1 MKQGKGKVTA
11 RNKRQATWAKA
22 KNTSSPRAKSR
33 GRKGKDKDKA
43 KERASGGSNKR
54 LGGYSDD
61 MEEKA
66 RAKAKA
72 KSKDTARARENAR
85 KAGRA
90 KAKAKAR
97 KVDRRKLQMEHER
110 EGKLGL
116 RHERLSERRIN
127 WRQMIR
133 QQMSARRQ
141 RSGAL
146 RQFWYLTRGFA
157 AADWMMMHQF
167 IALRQNIYFYNHT
180 KHACIICDKNIQ
192 WLIFWTVAR
201 YHQKHIPQQRQTKYK
216 HVNESQ

>member
-1 MKQGKGKVTA
+1 MTAMK
-11 RNKRQATWAKA
+11 KRQATWAKA

-97 KVDRRKLQMEHER
+97 KVDRRKLQREHER

-116 RHERLSERRIN
+116 RHERLSERRSN
-127 WRQMIR
+127 WRQNDTPANER
-133 QQMSARRQ
+133 TTAAERRAQ
-141 RSGAL
+141 TISV
-146 RQFWYLTRGFA
+146 FNTRFRCCRLDDDSSVHCA
-157 AADWMMMHQF
+157 
-167 IALRQNIYFYNHT
+167 
-180 KHACIICDKNIQ
+180 
-192 WLIFWTVAR
+192 
-201 YHQKHIPQQRQTKYK
+201 
-216 HVNESQ
+216 